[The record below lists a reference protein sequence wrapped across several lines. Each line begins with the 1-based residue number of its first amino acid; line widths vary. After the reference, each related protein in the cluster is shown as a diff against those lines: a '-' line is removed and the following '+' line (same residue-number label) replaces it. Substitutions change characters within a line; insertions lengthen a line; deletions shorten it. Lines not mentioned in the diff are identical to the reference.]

1 MEPFIAII
9 SAKRKHISNVRLRMS
24 GFLSGRLIKP
34 IVQTVRMEE
43 SKQLSQDLNKIPE
56 LLVSA
61 SGRDTS
67 LLAI

>member
-1 MEPFIAII
+1 
-9 SAKRKHISNVRLRMS
+9 MS